1 MAARRPW
8 LVTAAAGAVVLAAI
22 GDAVAHGTAA
32 AGIVPNAMLF
42 VTYLAVGLIIL
53 HTQFVRRPAI
63 GGWSLSGL
71 SLGGVFPTCGL
82 AHLAAGLTV
91 APDAHMLQFD
101 IPGVPASL
109 YFLWVVHRLNR
120 YGLRDWNRR
129 PLVGQATETS
139 RRSPWAAPPRPTP
152 RHQASP
158 SRCRRRPARGQ
169 SVDVA
174 LSLGL

>member
-139 RRSPWAAPPRPTP
+139 RRSPWAAPPGL
-152 RHQASP
+152 RHGIK
-158 SRCRRRPARGQ
+158 PARPV
-169 SVDVA
+169 VDVDQRAAKA
-174 LSLGL
+174 LTSLLV